1 MKRENWLNIDIST
14 RSASCSTSTS
24 TPTPPQTPAEH
35 GTIVLIMKKFLK
47 GNYNENRT
55 LIVRRKFLPSS
66 RGWDVKSFID
76 FPFSVGAVEKIYI
89 YNFHPRKEPWWERFI
104 TSHAHTQGRE
114 AHSMEFLA
122 SFSVSQHCFLR
133 PHAHSAL
140 KRCGNLLTTTMASL
154 CYGRIS
160 WMLMN
165 DNKSTPERK
174 EIHGISIE
182 GKSQSLKSF
191 ERSCDRAIE

>member
-1 MKRENWLNIDIST
+1 MREIYYVT
-14 RSASCSTSTS
+14 RTHTGS
-24 TPTPPQTPAEH
+24 
-35 GTIVLIMKKFLK
+35 G
-47 GNYNENRT
+47 
-55 LIVRRKFLPSS
+55 SS
-66 RGWDVKSFID
+66 LDGV
-76 FPFSVGAVEKIYI
+76 
-89 YNFHPRKEPWWERFI
+89 
-104 TSHAHTQGRE
+104 
-114 AHSMEFLA
+114 LA

-140 KRCGNLLTTTMASL
+140 KRCGNFLTTTMASL

-191 ERSCDRAIE
+191 ERSCDRAIEQFYRLWSFSLFLLFFLVARDVAVNFEEDLLYLRRTPEDASGGGDKSFTMENDDA